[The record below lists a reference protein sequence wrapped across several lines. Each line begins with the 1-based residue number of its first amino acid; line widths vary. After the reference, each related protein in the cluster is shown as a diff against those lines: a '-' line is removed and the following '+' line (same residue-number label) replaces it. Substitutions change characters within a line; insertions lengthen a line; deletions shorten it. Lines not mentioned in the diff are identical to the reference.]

1 MPARTPVYFISHG
14 GPNVMEETS
23 HPAYAQLQEIGRE
36 ITQKVKPKAII
47 VISAHWQ
54 ATTPPNT
61 VSPRPLAHPNNSSP
75 SARTIQISLPS
86 APVPPPLIYDFAG
99 FPPHYYRKTFPHRTS
114 PPLAVRI
121 LQAFESAD
129 GFHVEGVPDRGLDH
143 GVWAPFLC
151 MFDPPAGTDLLYGGK
166 EEGEEEEGVPIVQ
179 VSLLGDEQDAAG
191 EGHLRVGEVLRRF
204 REEGCVVIGSGMAV
218 HNLRDLWSAMAMSRR
233 MGEEEGVTRPLGYT
247 SAFDEA
253 LREAV
258 EGSSGEERRKRM
270 LALLKRGDLRQ
281 AHPSL
286 EHLLPIFVAA
296 GAAGEDEMGKR
307 LWTLGEGSLSWA
319 QFRFGE
325 LN

>member
-54 ATTPPNT
+54 APSPPKTASRPLHPPN
-61 VSPRPLAHPNNSSP
+61 NISSP
-75 SARTIQISLPS
+75 TTRTIQISLPTT
-86 APVPPPLIYDFAG
+86 VLPPPLIYDFTG
-99 FPPHYYRKTFPHRTS
+99 FPPHYYRKTFPYRTS
-114 PPLAVRI
+114 PALAERI
-121 LQAFESAD
+121 LQAFVSAG
-129 GFHVEGVPDRGLDH
+129 GFKAEGIPDRGLDH
-143 GVWAPFLC
+143 GVWAPFSC
-151 MFDPPAGTDLLYGGK
+151 MFDPHTNPLS
-166 EEGEEEEGVPIVQ
+166 EEVPVVQ
-179 VSLLGDEQDAAG
+179 VSLLGSEEDG
-191 EGHLRVGEVLRRF
+191 EGHLRVGEVLRKF
-204 REEGCVVIGSGMAV
+204 RDRGDEGEGCVVVGSGMAV

>member
-54 ATTPPNT
+54 ASRPHNT
-61 VSPRPLAHPNNSSP
+61 VVPPPLKNSSP
-75 SARTIQISLPS
+75 TARTIQISLPS
-86 APVPPPLIYDFAG
+86 TPVPPPLIYDFAG
-99 FPPHYYRKTFPHRTS
+99 FPPHYYHKTFPHRTS
-114 PPLAVRI
+114 PQLAERI

-129 GFHVEGVPDRGLDH
+129 GFHVEAVPDRGLDH
-143 GVWAPFLC
+143 GVWAPFSC
-151 MFDPPAGTDLLYGGK
+151 MFDPAAGTGLLSGEDEEGK
-166 EEGEEEEGVPIVQ
+166 EEEVPIVQ
-179 VSLLGDEQDAAG
+179 VSLLGDESEEEEEG
-191 EGHLRVGEVLRRF
+191 EGHFRVGEVLRRF

-218 HNLRDLWSAMAMSRR
+218 HNLRDLWSAMARSRR

-325 LN
+325 VN

>member
-54 ATTPPNT
+54 ATTPLNT

-75 SARTIQISLPS
+75 TARTMQISLPS
-86 APVPPPLIYDFAG
+86 TTIPPPLIYDFAG

-114 PPLAVRI
+114 PQLAERI
-121 LQAFESAD
+121 LQAFVSSSAD
-129 GFHVEGVPDRGLDH
+129 GSHVEAVPDRGLDH
-143 GVWAPFLC
+143 GVWAPFSC
-151 MFDPPAGTDLLYGGK
+151 MFDPAGTNPL
-166 EEGEEEEGVPIVQ
+166 GEEVPIVQ
-179 VSLLGDEQDAAG
+179 VSLLGDESEEEEV
-191 EGHLRVGEVLRRF
+191 EGHFRVGEVLRRF

-218 HNLRDLWSAMAMSRR
+218 HNLRDLWLAMAMSRR

-296 GAAGEDEMGKR
+296 GAAGVDEMGKR